1 LCLFFHFFQKNWLIF
16 NNNTYLC
23 TPVIKVT
30 DYFTNTIIMSENLD
44 PIQQEENILPTE
56 PAAAPEVAEPI
67 AETESAED
75 TIEKKIYAS
84 RSEILERM
92 AEIAGI
98 ANESVKGE
106 LNYLKL
112 LYYKMRQQET
122 DAEMQAFIDGNG
134 DPAQYESK
142 PDELEPR
149 LKDLLNI
156 QKEARAAMVKA
167 RDEEFANNLAQKREV
182 LAKMEVI
189 ASNAEEVGQ
198 KYNEFQEL
206 QKQFKEIGAVDQQ
219 EVAGLWKRYAQL
231 TEQFYDALK
240 INKELRDYDFR
251 KNLEAKLQICEEA
264 EKLTQASDVVDAFR
278 KLQEMHEQWR
288 IIGPVAPSVREEIW
302 NRFKAASTEINKR
315 HQVHFEQLKAQ
326 EHANEVGKTAICEK
340 VEAIDLSQITSVKG
354 WDDATK
360 VILAFQEEW
369 RKLGFASKRV
379 NTQLFERFRQ
389 SCDNF
394 FNQKAEFF
402 KSVRGEQSDN
412 LQKKIALCERAEELS
427 TSTDWRK
434 TTDQLIALQNEW
446 KTIGPAPR
454 KYSQQIWERFKSAC
468 DAFFKAKEEA
478 VGGERATERAN
489 FERKQEIILALTNL
503 KDDVENATA
512 KGVRDLMNQWAE
524 IGHVPFREK
533 DKLQAKYK
541 ELIDFFYEKLDMKG
555 QRRRLDNFKERVSSI
570 KDSNSLQRK
579 LERLMNDLKTY
590 ENNLGFLN
598 AKSKNGNG
606 LVALMQSKM
615 DELKKEIA
623 ELKKRIEDGE

>member
-1 LCLFFHFFQKNWLIF
+1 
-16 NNNTYLC
+16 
-23 TPVIKVT
+23 
-30 DYFTNTIIMSENLD
+30 MSEILD
-44 PIQQEENILPTE
+44 PIQMEDNVLSTE
-56 PAAAPEVAEPI
+56 PAAAPEVAEST
-67 AETESAED
+67 AEDESAEN
-75 TIEKKIYAS
+75 TVEKKIYAN
-84 RSEILERM
+84 RAEILERIS
-92 AEIAGI
+92 EIAGI
-98 ANESVKGE
+98 ASESVKGE
-106 LNYLKL
+106 INYLKL

-134 DPAQYESK
+134 DPATYESK

-167 RDEEFANNLAQKREV
+167 RDEEYANNLALKREV
-182 LAKMEVI
+182 LDKMETI
-189 ASNAEEVGQ
+189 AGNAEEVGQ

-219 EVAGLWKRYAQL
+219 EVAGLWKRYTQL

-264 EKLTQASDVVDAFR
+264 EKLVQAPDVVDAFR

-326 EHANEVGKTAICEK
+326 EHANELGKTSICEK
-340 VEAIDLSQITSVKG
+340 VEAIDLSQITTVKG

-360 VILAFQEEW
+360 VILAFQDEW

-412 LQKKIALCERAEELS
+412 LQRKIELCERAEALS

-434 TTDQLIALQNEW
+434 TTDQLISLQNEW

-454 KYSQQIWERFKSAC
+454 KYSQQVWERFKSAC

-478 VGGERATERAN
+478 VGGERASERAN

-503 KDDVENATA
+503 KDDVENATV

-524 IGHVPFREK
+524 IGHVPFKEK

-541 ELIDFFYEKLDMKG
+541 ELIDFFFDKLDMKG
-555 QRRRLDNFKERVSSI
+555 QRRRFENIKEHVASI
-570 KDSNSLQRK
+570 KDSNTLQRK
-579 LERLMNDLKTY
+579 LERLINDLKTY

-598 AKSKNGNG
+598 AKSKSGNG

-615 DELKKEIA
+615 DELKAEIE
-623 ELKKRIEDGE
+623 ELKKRIDAGEK

>member
-1 LCLFFHFFQKNWLIF
+1 
-16 NNNTYLC
+16 
-23 TPVIKVT
+23 
-30 DYFTNTIIMSENLD
+30 MSEILD
-44 PIQQEENILPTE
+44 PIQMEDNVLSTE
-56 PAAAPEVAEPI
+56 PAAAPEVAEST
-67 AETESAED
+67 AEPESAEN
-75 TIEKKIYAS
+75 TVEKKIYAN
-84 RSEILERM
+84 RAEILERIS
-92 AEIAGI
+92 EIAGI
-98 ANESVKGE
+98 ASESVKGE
-106 LNYLKL
+106 INYLKL

-134 DPAQYESK
+134 DPATYESK

-167 RDEEFANNLAQKREV
+167 RDEEYANNLALKREV
-182 LAKMEVI
+182 LDKMEII
-189 ASNAEEVGQ
+189 AGNAEEVGQ

-219 EVAGLWKRYAQL
+219 EVAGLWKRYTQL

-264 EKLTQASDVVDAFR
+264 EKLVQAPDVVDAFR

-326 EHANEVGKTAICEK
+326 EHANEVGKTSICEK
-340 VEAIDLSQITSVKG
+340 VEAIDLSQITTVKG

-360 VILAFQEEW
+360 VILAFQDEW

-412 LQKKIALCERAEELS
+412 LQRKIELCERAEALS

-434 TTDQLIALQNEW
+434 TTDQLISLQNEW

-454 KYSQQIWERFKSAC
+454 KYSQQVWERFKSAC

-503 KDDVENATA
+503 KDDVENATV

-524 IGHVPFREK
+524 IGHVPFKEK

-541 ELIDFFYEKLDMKG
+541 ELIDFFFDKLDMKG
-555 QRRRLDNFKERVSSI
+555 QRRRFENIKEHVASI
-570 KDSNSLQRK
+570 KDSNTLQRK
-579 LERLMNDLKTY
+579 LERLINDLKTY

-598 AKSKNGNG
+598 AKSKSGNG

-615 DELKKEIA
+615 DELKAEIE
-623 ELKKRIEDGE
+623 ELKKRIDAGEK

>member
-1 LCLFFHFFQKNWLIF
+1 
-16 NNNTYLC
+16 
-23 TPVIKVT
+23 
-30 DYFTNTIIMSENLD
+30 MSEILD
-44 PIQQEENILPTE
+44 PIQMEDNVLSTE
-56 PAAAPEVAEPI
+56 PAAAPEVAEST
-67 AETESAED
+67 AEDESAEN
-75 TIEKKIYAS
+75 TVEKKIYAN
-84 RSEILERM
+84 RAEILERIS
-92 AEIAGI
+92 EIAGI
-98 ANESVKGE
+98 ASESVKGE
-106 LNYLKL
+106 INYLKL

-134 DPAQYESK
+134 DPATYESK

-167 RDEEFANNLAQKREV
+167 RDEEYANNLALKREV
-182 LAKMEVI
+182 LDKMETI
-189 ASNAEEVGQ
+189 AGNAEEVGQ

-219 EVAGLWKRYAQL
+219 EVAGLWKRYTQL

-264 EKLTQASDVVDAFR
+264 EKLVQAPDVVDAFR
-278 KLQEMHEQWR
+278 KLQEMHDQWR

-326 EHANEVGKTAICEK
+326 ERANEVGKTSICEK
-340 VEAIDLSQITSVKG
+340 VEAIDLSQITTVKG

-360 VILAFQEEW
+360 VILAFQDEW

-412 LQKKIALCERAEELS
+412 LQRKIELCERAEALS

-434 TTDQLIALQNEW
+434 TTDQLISLQNEW

-454 KYSQQIWERFKSAC
+454 KYSQQVWERFKSAC

-478 VGGERATERAN
+478 VGGERASERAN

-503 KDDVENATA
+503 KDDVENATV

-524 IGHVPFREK
+524 IGHVPFKEK

-541 ELIDFFYEKLDMKG
+541 ELIDFFFDKLDMKG
-555 QRRRLDNFKERVSSI
+555 QRRRFENIKEHVASI
-570 KDSNSLQRK
+570 KDSNTLQRK
-579 LERLMNDLKTY
+579 LERLINDLKTY

-598 AKSKNGNG
+598 AKSKSGNG

-615 DELKKEIA
+615 DELKAEIE
-623 ELKKRIEDGE
+623 ELKKRIDAGEK

>member
-1 LCLFFHFFQKNWLIF
+1 
-16 NNNTYLC
+16 
-23 TPVIKVT
+23 
-30 DYFTNTIIMSENLD
+30 MSEILD
-44 PIQQEENILPTE
+44 PIQMEDKVLSTE
-56 PAAAPEVAEPI
+56 PAAAPEVAEST
-67 AETESAED
+67 AEDESAEN
-75 TIEKKIYAS
+75 TVEKKIYAN
-84 RSEILERM
+84 RAEILERIS
-92 AEIAGI
+92 EIAGI
-98 ANESVKGE
+98 ASESVKGE
-106 LNYLKL
+106 INYLKL

-134 DPAQYESK
+134 DPATYESK

-156 QKEARAAMVKA
+156 QKEACAAMVKA
-167 RDEEFANNLAQKREV
+167 RDEEYANNLALKREV
-182 LAKMEVI
+182 LDKMEII
-189 ASNAEEVGQ
+189 AGNAEEVGQ

-219 EVAGLWKRYAQL
+219 EVAGLWKRYTQL

-264 EKLTQASDVVDAFR
+264 EKLVQAPDVVDAFR

-315 HQVHFEQLKAQ
+315 HQVHFEQLKAL
-326 EHANEVGKTAICEK
+326 EHANEVGKTSICEK
-340 VEAIDLSQITSVKG
+340 VEAIDLSQITTVKG

-360 VILAFQEEW
+360 VILAFQDEW

-412 LQKKIALCERAEELS
+412 LQRKIELCERAEALS

-434 TTDQLIALQNEW
+434 TTDQLISLQNEW

-454 KYSQQIWERFKSAC
+454 KYSQQVWERFKSAC

-503 KDDVENATA
+503 KDDVENATV

-524 IGHVPFREK
+524 IGHVPFKEK

-541 ELIDFFYEKLDMKG
+541 ELIDFFFDKLDMKG
-555 QRRRLDNFKERVSSI
+555 QRRRFENIKEHVASI
-570 KDSNSLQRK
+570 KDSNTLQRK
-579 LERLMNDLKTY
+579 LERLINDLKTY

-598 AKSKNGNG
+598 AKSKSGNG

-615 DELKKEIA
+615 DELKAEIE
-623 ELKKRIEDGE
+623 ELKKRIDAGEK

>member
-1 LCLFFHFFQKNWLIF
+1 
-16 NNNTYLC
+16 
-23 TPVIKVT
+23 
-30 DYFTNTIIMSENLD
+30 MSEILD
-44 PIQQEENILPTE
+44 PIQMEDNVLSTE
-56 PAAAPEVAEPI
+56 PAAAPEVAEST
-67 AETESAED
+67 AEDESAEN
-75 TIEKKIYAS
+75 TVEKKIYAN
-84 RSEILERM
+84 RAEILERIS
-92 AEIAGI
+92 EIAGI
-98 ANESVKGE
+98 ASESAKGE
-106 LNYLKL
+106 INYLKL

-134 DPAQYESK
+134 DPATYESK

-167 RDEEFANNLAQKREV
+167 RDEEYANNLALKREV
-182 LAKMEVI
+182 LDKMEII
-189 ASNAEEVGQ
+189 AGNAEEVGQ

-219 EVAGLWKRYAQL
+219 EVAGLWKRYTQL

-264 EKLTQASDVVDAFR
+264 EKLVQAPDVVDAFR

-326 EHANEVGKTAICEK
+326 EHANELGKTSICEK
-340 VEAIDLSQITSVKG
+340 VEAIDLSQITTVKG

-360 VILAFQEEW
+360 VILAFQDEW

-412 LQKKIALCERAEELS
+412 LQRKIELCERAEALS

-434 TTDQLIALQNEW
+434 TTDQLISLQNEW

-454 KYSQQIWERFKSAC
+454 KYSQQVWERFKSAC

-478 VGGERATERAN
+478 VGGERASERAN

-503 KDDVENATA
+503 KDDVENATV

-524 IGHVPFREK
+524 IGHVPFKEK

-541 ELIDFFYEKLDMKG
+541 ELIDFFFDKLDMKG
-555 QRRRLDNFKERVSSI
+555 QRRRFENIKEHVASI
-570 KDSNSLQRK
+570 KDSNTLQRK
-579 LERLMNDLKTY
+579 LERLINDLKTY

-598 AKSKNGNG
+598 AKSKSGNG

-615 DELKKEIA
+615 DELKAEIE
-623 ELKKRIEDGE
+623 ELKKRIDAGEK

>member
-1 LCLFFHFFQKNWLIF
+1 
-16 NNNTYLC
+16 
-23 TPVIKVT
+23 
-30 DYFTNTIIMSENLD
+30 MSEILD
-44 PIQQEENILPTE
+44 PIQMEDNVLSTE
-56 PAAAPEVAEPI
+56 PAAAPEVAEST
-67 AETESAED
+67 AEDESAEN
-75 TIEKKIYAS
+75 TVEKKIYAN
-84 RSEILERM
+84 RAEILERIS
-92 AEIAGI
+92 EIAGI
-98 ANESVKGE
+98 ASESVKGE
-106 LNYLKL
+106 INYLKL

-134 DPAQYESK
+134 DPATYESK

-167 RDEEFANNLAQKREV
+167 RDEEYANNLALKREV
-182 LAKMEVI
+182 LDKMETI
-189 ASNAEEVGQ
+189 AGNAEEVGQ

-219 EVAGLWKRYAQL
+219 EVAGLWKRYTQL

-264 EKLTQASDVVDAFR
+264 EKLVQAPDVVDAFR

-315 HQVHFEQLKAQ
+315 HQAHFEQLKAQ
-326 EHANEVGKTAICEK
+326 EHANEVGKTSICEK
-340 VEAIDLSQITSVKG
+340 VEAIDLSQITTVKG

-360 VILAFQEEW
+360 VILAFQDEW

-412 LQKKIALCERAEELS
+412 LQRKIELCERAEALS

-434 TTDQLIALQNEW
+434 TTDQLISLQNEW

-454 KYSQQIWERFKSAC
+454 KYSQQVWERFKSAC

-478 VGGERATERAN
+478 VGGERASERAN
-489 FERKQEIILALTNL
+489 FERKQEVILALTNL
-503 KDDVENATA
+503 KDDVENATV

-524 IGHVPFREK
+524 IGHVPFKEK

-541 ELIDFFYEKLDMKG
+541 ELIDFFFDKLDMKG
-555 QRRRLDNFKERVSSI
+555 QRRRFENIKEHVASI
-570 KDSNSLQRK
+570 KDSNTLQRK
-579 LERLMNDLKTY
+579 LERLINDLKTY

-598 AKSKNGNG
+598 AKSKSGNG

-615 DELKKEIA
+615 DELKAEIE
-623 ELKKRIEDGE
+623 ELKKRIEAGEK

>member
-1 LCLFFHFFQKNWLIF
+1 
-16 NNNTYLC
+16 
-23 TPVIKVT
+23 
-30 DYFTNTIIMSENLD
+30 MSEILD
-44 PIQQEENILPTE
+44 PIQMEDNVLSTE
-56 PAAAPEVAEPI
+56 PAAAPEVAEST
-67 AETESAED
+67 AEDESAENVV
-75 TIEKKIYAS
+75 EKKIYAN
-84 RSEILERM
+84 RAEILERIS
-92 AEIAGI
+92 EIAGI
-98 ANESVKGE
+98 ASESVKGE
-106 LNYLKL
+106 INYLKL

-134 DPAQYESK
+134 DPATYESK

-167 RDEEFANNLAQKREV
+167 RDEEYANNLALKREV
-182 LAKMEVI
+182 LDKMEII
-189 ASNAEEVGQ
+189 AGNAEEVGQ

-219 EVAGLWKRYAQL
+219 EVAGLWKRYTQL

-264 EKLTQASDVVDAFR
+264 EKLVQAPDVVDAFR

-326 EHANEVGKTAICEK
+326 EHANEVGKTSICEK
-340 VEAIDLSQITSVKG
+340 VEAIDLSQITTVKG

-360 VILAFQEEW
+360 VILAFQDEW

-412 LQKKIALCERAEELS
+412 LQRKIELCERAEALS

-434 TTDQLIALQNEW
+434 TTDQLISLQNEW

-454 KYSQQIWERFKSAC
+454 KYSQQVWERFKSAC

-478 VGGERATERAN
+478 VGGERASERAN

-503 KDDVENATA
+503 KDDVENATV

-524 IGHVPFREK
+524 IGHVPFKEK

-541 ELIDFFYEKLDMKG
+541 ELIDFFFDKLDMKG
-555 QRRRLDNFKERVSSI
+555 QRRRFENIKEHVASI
-570 KDSNSLQRK
+570 KDSNTLQRK
-579 LERLMNDLKTY
+579 LERLINDLKTY

-598 AKSKNGNG
+598 AKSKSGNG

-615 DELKKEIA
+615 DELKAEIE
-623 ELKKRIEDGE
+623 ELKKRIDAGEK

>member
-1 LCLFFHFFQKNWLIF
+1 
-16 NNNTYLC
+16 
-23 TPVIKVT
+23 
-30 DYFTNTIIMSENLD
+30 MSEILD
-44 PIQQEENILPTE
+44 PIQMEDNVLSTE
-56 PAAAPEVAEPI
+56 PAAAPEVAEST
-67 AETESAED
+67 AEDESAEN
-75 TIEKKIYAS
+75 TVEKKIYAN
-84 RSEILERM
+84 RAEILERIS
-92 AEIAGI
+92 EIAGI
-98 ANESVKGE
+98 ASESVKGE
-106 LNYLKL
+106 INYLKL

-134 DPAQYESK
+134 DPATYESK

-167 RDEEFANNLAQKREV
+167 RDEEYANNLALKREV
-182 LAKMEVI
+182 LDKMEII
-189 ASNAEEVGQ
+189 AGNAEEVGQ

-219 EVAGLWKRYAQL
+219 EVAGLWKRYTQL
-231 TEQFYDALK
+231 TEQFYDTLK

-264 EKLTQASDVVDAFR
+264 EKLVQAPDVVDAFR

-315 HQVHFEQLKAQ
+315 HQAHFEQLKAQ
-326 EHANEVGKTAICEK
+326 EHANELGKTSICEK
-340 VEAIDLSQITSVKG
+340 VEAIDLSQITTVKG

-360 VILAFQEEW
+360 VILAFQDEW

-412 LQKKIALCERAEELS
+412 LQRKIELCERAEALS

-434 TTDQLIALQNEW
+434 TTDQLISLQNEW

-454 KYSQQIWERFKSAC
+454 KYSQQVWERFKSAC

-478 VGGERATERAN
+478 VGGERASERAN

-503 KDDVENATA
+503 KDDVENATV

-524 IGHVPFREK
+524 IGHVPFKEK

-541 ELIDFFYEKLDMKG
+541 ELIDFFFDKLDMKG
-555 QRRRLDNFKERVSSI
+555 QRRRFENIKEHVASI
-570 KDSNSLQRK
+570 KDSNTLQRK
-579 LERLMNDLKTY
+579 LERLINDLKTY

-598 AKSKNGNG
+598 AKSKSGNG

-615 DELKKEIA
+615 DELKAEIE
-623 ELKKRIEDGE
+623 ELKKRIDAGEK

>member
-1 LCLFFHFFQKNWLIF
+1 M
-16 NNNTYLC
+16 
-23 TPVIKVT
+23 KV
-30 DYFTNTIIMSENLD
+30 SK
-44 PIQQEENILPTE
+44 
-56 PAAAPEVAEPI
+56 A
-67 AETESAED
+67 
-75 TIEKKIYAS
+75 
-84 RSEILERM
+84 RSTT
-92 AEIAGI
+92 
-98 ANESVKGE
+98 SSS
-106 LNYLKL
+106 Y
-112 LYYKMRQQET
+112 
-122 DAEMQAFIDGNG
+122 G
-134 DPAQYESK
+134 DPATYESK

-167 RDEEFANNLAQKREV
+167 RDEEYANNLALKREV
-182 LAKMEVI
+182 LDKMEII
-189 ASNAEEVGQ
+189 AGNAEEVGQ

-219 EVAGLWKRYAQL
+219 EVAGLWKRYTQL

-264 EKLTQASDVVDAFR
+264 EKLVQAPDVVDAFR

-326 EHANEVGKTAICEK
+326 EHANEVGKTSICEK
-340 VEAIDLSQITSVKG
+340 VEAIDLSQITTVKG

-360 VILAFQEEW
+360 VILAFQDEW

-412 LQKKIALCERAEELS
+412 LQRKIELCERAEALS

-434 TTDQLIALQNEW
+434 TTDQLISLQNEW

-454 KYSQQIWERFKSAC
+454 KYSQQVWERFKSAC

-503 KDDVENATA
+503 KDDVENATV

-524 IGHVPFREK
+524 IGHVPFKEK

-541 ELIDFFYEKLDMKG
+541 ELIDFFFDKLDMKG
-555 QRRRLDNFKERVSSI
+555 QRRRFENIKEHVASI
-570 KDSNSLQRK
+570 KDSNTLQRK
-579 LERLMNDLKTY
+579 LERLINDLKTY

-598 AKSKNGNG
+598 AKSKSGNG

-615 DELKKEIA
+615 DELKAEIE
-623 ELKKRIEDGE
+623 ELKKRIDAGEK

>member
-1 LCLFFHFFQKNWLIF
+1 
-16 NNNTYLC
+16 
-23 TPVIKVT
+23 
-30 DYFTNTIIMSENLD
+30 MSEILD
-44 PIQQEENILPTE
+44 PIQMEDNVLSTE
-56 PAAAPEVAEPI
+56 PAAAPEVAEST
-67 AETESAED
+67 AEDESAENAV
-75 TIEKKIYAS
+75 EKKIYAN
-84 RSEILERM
+84 RAEILERIS
-92 AEIAGI
+92 EIAGI
-98 ANESVKGE
+98 ASESVKGE
-106 LNYLKL
+106 INYLKL
-112 LYYKMRQQET
+112 LYYKLRQQET
-122 DAEMQAFIDGNG
+122 DAEIQAFIDGNG
-134 DPAQYESK
+134 DPATYESK

-167 RDEEFANNLAQKREV
+167 RDEEYANNLALKREV
-182 LAKMEVI
+182 LDKMETI
-189 ASNAEEVGQ
+189 AGNAEEVGQ

-219 EVAGLWKRYAQL
+219 EVAGLWKRYTQL

-264 EKLTQASDVVDAFR
+264 EKLVQAPDVVDAFR
-278 KLQEMHEQWR
+278 KLQEMHDQWR

-326 EHANEVGKTAICEK
+326 EHANEVGKTSICEK
-340 VEAIDLSQITSVKG
+340 VEAIDLSQITTVKG

-360 VILAFQEEW
+360 VILAFQDEW

-412 LQKKIALCERAEELS
+412 LQRKIALCERAEALS

-434 TTDQLIALQNEW
+434 TTDQLISLQNEW

-454 KYSQQIWERFKSAC
+454 KYSQQVWERFKSAC

-503 KDDVENATA
+503 KDDVENATV

-524 IGHVPFREK
+524 IGHVPFKEK

-541 ELIDFFYEKLDMKG
+541 ELIDFFFDKLDMKG
-555 QRRRLDNFKERVSSI
+555 QRRRFENIKEHVASI
-570 KDSNSLQRK
+570 KDSNTLQRK
-579 LERLMNDLKTY
+579 LERLINDLKTY

-598 AKSKNGNG
+598 AKSKSGNG

-615 DELKKEIA
+615 DELKAEIE
-623 ELKKRIEDGE
+623 ELKKRIDAGEK

>member
-1 LCLFFHFFQKNWLIF
+1 
-16 NNNTYLC
+16 
-23 TPVIKVT
+23 
-30 DYFTNTIIMSENLD
+30 MSENLD
-44 PIQQEENILPTE
+44 PIQMEDNDLSME
-56 PAAAPEVAEPI
+56 PAAAPEVAEST
-67 AETESAED
+67 AEDESAENAV
-75 TIEKKIYAS
+75 EKKIYAN
-84 RSEILERM
+84 RAEILERIS
-92 AEIAGI
+92 EIAGI
-98 ANESVKGE
+98 ASESVKGE
-106 LNYLKL
+106 INYLKL
-112 LYYKMRQQET
+112 LYYKLRQQET

-134 DPAQYESK
+134 DPATYESK

-167 RDEEFANNLAQKREV
+167 RDEEYANNLALKREV
-182 LAKMEVI
+182 LDKMETI
-189 ASNAEEVGQ
+189 AGNAEEVGQ

-219 EVAGLWKRYAQL
+219 EVAGLWKRYTQL

-264 EKLTQASDVVDAFR
+264 EKLVQAPDVVDAFR
-278 KLQEMHEQWR
+278 KLQEMHDQWR

-326 EHANEVGKTAICEK
+326 EHANEVGKTSICEK
-340 VEAIDLSQITSVKG
+340 VEAIDLSQITTVKG

-360 VILAFQEEW
+360 VILAFQDEW

-412 LQKKIALCERAEELS
+412 LQRKIELCERAEALS

-434 TTDQLIALQNEW
+434 TTDQLISLQNEW

-454 KYSQQIWERFKSAC
+454 KYSQQVWERFKSAC

-503 KDDVENATA
+503 KDDVENATV

-524 IGHVPFREK
+524 IGHVPFKEK

-541 ELIDFFYEKLDMKG
+541 ELIDFFFDKLDMKG
-555 QRRRLDNFKERVSSI
+555 QRRRFENIKEHVASI
-570 KDSNSLQRK
+570 KDSNTLQRK
-579 LERLMNDLKTY
+579 LERLINDLKTY

-598 AKSKNGNG
+598 AKSKSGNG

-615 DELKKEIA
+615 DELKAEIE
-623 ELKKRIEDGE
+623 ELKKRIDAGEK

>member
-1 LCLFFHFFQKNWLIF
+1 
-16 NNNTYLC
+16 
-23 TPVIKVT
+23 
-30 DYFTNTIIMSENLD
+30 MSENLD
-44 PIQQEENILPTE
+44 PIQMEDNVLSTE
-56 PAAAPEVAEPI
+56 PAAAPEVAEST
-67 AETESAED
+67 AEPESAEN
-75 TIEKKIYAS
+75 TVEKKIYAN
-84 RSEILERM
+84 RAEILERIS
-92 AEIAGI
+92 EIAGI

-106 LNYLKL
+106 INYLKL
-112 LYYKMRQQET
+112 LYYKLRQQET

-134 DPAQYESK
+134 DPATYESK

-167 RDEEFANNLAQKREV
+167 RDEEYANNLALKREV
-182 LAKMEVI
+182 LDKMEAI
-189 ASNAEEVGQ
+189 AGNVEEVGQ

-219 EVAGLWKRYAQL
+219 EVSGLWKRYTQL

-264 EKLTQASDVVDAFR
+264 EKLVQAPDVVDAFR

-315 HQVHFEQLKAQ
+315 HQVHFEQLKTQ
-326 EHANEVGKTAICEK
+326 ERANEAGKVSICEK
-340 VEAIDLSQITSVKG
+340 VEAIDLSQITTVKG

-389 SCDNF
+389 TCDNF

-412 LQKKIALCERAEELS
+412 LQRKIALCERAEALS

-434 TTDQLIALQNEW
+434 TTDQLVSLQNEW

-454 KYSQQIWERFKSAC
+454 KYSQQVWDRFKSAC

-503 KDDVENATA
+503 KDDVENATT

-524 IGHVPFREK
+524 IGHVPFKEK

-541 ELIDFFYEKLDMKG
+541 ELIDFFFDKLDMKG
-555 QRRRLDNFKERVSSI
+555 QRRRFENIKEHVASI
-570 KDSNSLQRK
+570 KDSNTLQRK
-579 LERLMNDLKTY
+579 LERLVNDLKTY

-598 AKSKNGNG
+598 AKSKSGNG

-615 DELKKEIA
+615 DELKAEIE
-623 ELKKRIEDGE
+623 ELKKRIEAGEK

>member
-1 LCLFFHFFQKNWLIF
+1 
-16 NNNTYLC
+16 
-23 TPVIKVT
+23 
-30 DYFTNTIIMSENLD
+30 MSEILD
-44 PIQQEENILPTE
+44 PIQMEDNVLSTE
-56 PAAAPEVAEPI
+56 PAAAPEVAEST
-67 AETESAED
+67 AEDESAENAV
-75 TIEKKIYAS
+75 EKKIYAN
-84 RSEILERM
+84 RAEILERIS
-92 AEIAGI
+92 EIAGI
-98 ANESVKGE
+98 ASESVKGE
-106 LNYLKL
+106 INYLKL
-112 LYYKMRQQET
+112 LYYKLRQQET

-134 DPAQYESK
+134 DPATYESK

-167 RDEEFANNLAQKREV
+167 RDEEYANNLALKREV
-182 LAKMEVI
+182 LDKMEII
-189 ASNAEEVGQ
+189 AGNAEEVGQ

-219 EVAGLWKRYAQL
+219 EVAGLWKRYTQL

-264 EKLTQASDVVDAFR
+264 EKLVQAPDVVDAFR
-278 KLQEMHEQWR
+278 KLQEMHDQWR

-326 EHANEVGKTAICEK
+326 EHANEVGKTSICEK
-340 VEAIDLSQITSVKG
+340 VEAIDLSQITTVKG

-360 VILAFQEEW
+360 VILAFQDEW

-412 LQKKIALCERAEELS
+412 LQRKIALCERAEALS

-434 TTDQLIALQNEW
+434 TTDQLISLQNEW

-454 KYSQQIWERFKSAC
+454 KYSQQVWERFKSAC

-503 KDDVENATA
+503 KDDVENATV

-524 IGHVPFREK
+524 IGHVPFKEK

-541 ELIDFFYEKLDMKG
+541 ELIDFFFDKLDMKG
-555 QRRRLDNFKERVSSI
+555 QRRRFENIKEHVASI
-570 KDSNSLQRK
+570 KDSNTLQRK
-579 LERLMNDLKTY
+579 LERLINDLKTY

-598 AKSKNGNG
+598 AKSKSGNG

-615 DELKKEIA
+615 DELKAEIE
-623 ELKKRIEDGE
+623 ELKKRIDAGEK

>member
-1 LCLFFHFFQKNWLIF
+1 
-16 NNNTYLC
+16 
-23 TPVIKVT
+23 
-30 DYFTNTIIMSENLD
+30 MSEILD
-44 PIQQEENILPTE
+44 PIQMEDNVLSTE
-56 PAAAPEVAEPI
+56 PAAAPEVAEST
-67 AETESAED
+67 AEDESAEN
-75 TIEKKIYAS
+75 TVEKKIYAN
-84 RSEILERM
+84 RAEILERIS
-92 AEIAGI
+92 EIAGI
-98 ANESVKGE
+98 ASESVKGE
-106 LNYLKL
+106 INYLKL
-112 LYYKMRQQET
+112 LYYKLRQQET

-134 DPAQYESK
+134 DPATYESK

-167 RDEEFANNLAQKREV
+167 RDEEYANNLALKREV
-182 LAKMEVI
+182 LDKMETI
-189 ASNAEEVGQ
+189 AGNAEEVGQ

-219 EVAGLWKRYAQL
+219 EVAGLWKRYTQL

-264 EKLTQASDVVDAFR
+264 EKLVQAPDVVDAFR
-278 KLQEMHEQWR
+278 KLQEMPDQWR

-326 EHANEVGKTAICEK
+326 EHANEVGKTSICEK
-340 VEAIDLSQITSVKG
+340 VEAIDLSQITTVKG

-360 VILAFQEEW
+360 VILAFQDEW

-412 LQKKIALCERAEELS
+412 LQRKIALCERAEALS

-434 TTDQLIALQNEW
+434 TTDQLISLQNEW

-454 KYSQQIWERFKSAC
+454 KYSQQVWERFKSAC

-503 KDDVENATA
+503 KDDVENATV

-524 IGHVPFREK
+524 IGHVPFKEK

-541 ELIDFFYEKLDMKG
+541 ELIDFFFDKLDMKG
-555 QRRRLDNFKERVSSI
+555 QRRRFENIKEHVASI
-570 KDSNSLQRK
+570 KDSNTLQRK
-579 LERLMNDLKTY
+579 LERLINDLKTY

-598 AKSKNGNG
+598 AKSKSGNG

-615 DELKKEIA
+615 DELKAEIE
-623 ELKKRIEDGE
+623 ELKKRIDAGEK

>member
-1 LCLFFHFFQKNWLIF
+1 
-16 NNNTYLC
+16 
-23 TPVIKVT
+23 
-30 DYFTNTIIMSENLD
+30 MSENLD
-44 PIQQEENILPTE
+44 PIQMEDNDLSME
-56 PAAAPEVAEPI
+56 PAAAPEVAEST
-67 AETESAED
+67 AEDESAEN
-75 TIEKKIYAS
+75 TVEKKIYAN
-84 RSEILERM
+84 RAEILERIS
-92 AEIAGI
+92 EIAGI
-98 ANESVKGE
+98 ASESVKGE
-106 LNYLKL
+106 INYLKL
-112 LYYKMRQQET
+112 LYYKLRQQET

-134 DPAQYESK
+134 DPATYESK

-167 RDEEFANNLAQKREV
+167 RDEEYANNLALKREV
-182 LAKMEVI
+182 LDKMETI
-189 ASNAEEVGQ
+189 AGNAEEVGQ

-219 EVAGLWKRYAQL
+219 EVAGLWKRYTQL

-264 EKLTQASDVVDAFR
+264 EKLVQAPDVVDAFR
-278 KLQEMHEQWR
+278 KLQEMHDQWR

-326 EHANEVGKTAICEK
+326 EHANEVGKTSICEK
-340 VEAIDLSQITSVKG
+340 VEAIDLSQITTVKG

-360 VILAFQEEW
+360 VILAFQDEW

-412 LQKKIALCERAEELS
+412 LQRKIALCERAEALS

-434 TTDQLIALQNEW
+434 TTDQLILLQNEW

-454 KYSQQIWERFKSAC
+454 KYSQQVWERFKSAC

-503 KDDVENATA
+503 KDDVENATV

-524 IGHVPFREK
+524 IGHVPFKEK

-541 ELIDFFYEKLDMKG
+541 ELIDFFFDKLDMKG
-555 QRRRLDNFKERVSSI
+555 QRRRFENIKEHVASI
-570 KDSNSLQRK
+570 KDSNTLQRK
-579 LERLMNDLKTY
+579 LERLINDLKTY

-598 AKSKNGNG
+598 AKSKSGNG

-615 DELKKEIA
+615 DELKAEIE
-623 ELKKRIEDGE
+623 ELKKRIDAGEK

>member
-1 LCLFFHFFQKNWLIF
+1 
-16 NNNTYLC
+16 
-23 TPVIKVT
+23 
-30 DYFTNTIIMSENLD
+30 MSEILD
-44 PIQQEENILPTE
+44 PIQMEDNVLSTE
-56 PAAAPEVAEPI
+56 PAAAPEVAEST
-67 AETESAED
+67 AEDESAEN
-75 TIEKKIYAS
+75 TVEKKIYAN
-84 RSEILERM
+84 RAEILERIS
-92 AEIAGI
+92 EIAGI
-98 ANESVKGE
+98 ASESVKGE
-106 LNYLKL
+106 INYLKL

-134 DPAQYESK
+134 DPATYESK

-167 RDEEFANNLAQKREV
+167 RDEEYANNLALKREV
-182 LAKMEVI
+182 LDKMEII
-189 ASNAEEVGQ
+189 AGNAEEVGQ

-219 EVAGLWKRYAQL
+219 EVAGLWKRYTQL

-264 EKLTQASDVVDAFR
+264 EKLVQAPDVVDAFR

-326 EHANEVGKTAICEK
+326 EHANEVGKTSICEK
-340 VEAIDLSQITSVKG
+340 VEAIDLSQITTVKG

-360 VILAFQEEW
+360 VILAFQDEW

-412 LQKKIALCERAEELS
+412 LQRKIELCERAEALS

-434 TTDQLIALQNEW
+434 TTDQLISLQNEW

-454 KYSQQIWERFKSAC
+454 KYSQQVWERFKSAC

-489 FERKQEIILALTNL
+489 FERKQEIIMALTNL
-503 KDDVENATA
+503 KDDVENATV

-524 IGHVPFREK
+524 IGHVPFKEK

-541 ELIDFFYEKLDMKG
+541 ELIDFFFDKLDMKG
-555 QRRRLDNFKERVSSI
+555 QRRRFENIKEHVASI
-570 KDSNSLQRK
+570 KDSNTLQRK
-579 LERLMNDLKTY
+579 LERLINDLKTY

-598 AKSKNGNG
+598 AKSKSGNG

-615 DELKKEIA
+615 DELKAEIE
-623 ELKKRIEDGE
+623 ELKKRIDAGEK

>member
-1 LCLFFHFFQKNWLIF
+1 
-16 NNNTYLC
+16 
-23 TPVIKVT
+23 
-30 DYFTNTIIMSENLD
+30 MSEILD
-44 PIQQEENILPTE
+44 PIQMEDNVLSTE
-56 PAAAPEVAEPI
+56 PAAAPEVAEST
-67 AETESAED
+67 AEDESAEN
-75 TIEKKIYAS
+75 TVEKKIYAN
-84 RSEILERM
+84 RAEILERIS
-92 AEIAGI
+92 EIAGI
-98 ANESVKGE
+98 ASESVKGE
-106 LNYLKL
+106 INYLKL

-134 DPAQYESK
+134 DPATYESK

-167 RDEEFANNLAQKREV
+167 RDEEYANNLALKREV
-182 LAKMEVI
+182 LDKMEII
-189 ASNAEEVGQ
+189 AGNAEEVGQ

-219 EVAGLWKRYAQL
+219 EVAGLWKRYTQL

-264 EKLTQASDVVDAFR
+264 EKLVQAPDVVDAFR

-326 EHANEVGKTAICEK
+326 EHANEVGKTSICEK
-340 VEAIDLSQITSVKG
+340 VEAIDLSQITTVKG

-360 VILAFQEEW
+360 VILAFQDEW

-412 LQKKIALCERAEELS
+412 LQRKIELCERAEALS

-434 TTDQLIALQNEW
+434 TTDQLISLQNEW

-454 KYSQQIWERFKSAC
+454 KYSQQVWERFKSAC

-478 VGGERATERAN
+478 VGGERASERAN

-503 KDDVENATA
+503 KDDVENATV

-524 IGHVPFREK
+524 IGHVPFKEK

-541 ELIDFFYEKLDMKG
+541 ELIDFFFDKLDMKG
-555 QRRRLDNFKERVSSI
+555 QRRRFENIKEHVASI
-570 KDSNSLQRK
+570 KDSNTLQRK
-579 LERLMNDLKTY
+579 LERLINDLKTY

-598 AKSKNGNG
+598 AKSKSGNG

-615 DELKKEIA
+615 DELKAEIE
-623 ELKKRIEDGE
+623 ELKKRIDAGEK

>member
-1 LCLFFHFFQKNWLIF
+1 
-16 NNNTYLC
+16 
-23 TPVIKVT
+23 
-30 DYFTNTIIMSENLD
+30 MSEILD
-44 PIQQEENILPTE
+44 PIQMEDNVLSTE
-56 PAAAPEVAEPI
+56 PAAAPEVAEST
-67 AETESAED
+67 AEDESAEN
-75 TIEKKIYAS
+75 TVEKKIYAN
-84 RSEILERM
+84 RAEILERIS
-92 AEIAGI
+92 EIAGI
-98 ANESVKGE
+98 ASESVKGE
-106 LNYLKL
+106 INYLKL

-134 DPAQYESK
+134 DPATYESK

-167 RDEEFANNLAQKREV
+167 RDEEYANNLALKREV
-182 LAKMEVI
+182 LDKMEII
-189 ASNAEEVGQ
+189 AGNAEEVGQ

-219 EVAGLWKRYAQL
+219 EVAGLWKRYTQL

-264 EKLTQASDVVDAFR
+264 EKLVQAPDVVDAFR

-315 HQVHFEQLKAQ
+315 HQAHFEQLKAQ
-326 EHANEVGKTAICEK
+326 EHANEVGKTSICEK
-340 VEAIDLSQITSVKG
+340 VEAIDLSQITTVKG

-360 VILAFQEEW
+360 VILAFQDEW

-412 LQKKIALCERAEELS
+412 LQRKIELCERAEALS

-434 TTDQLIALQNEW
+434 TTDQLISLQNEW

-454 KYSQQIWERFKSAC
+454 KYSQQVWERFKSAC

-478 VGGERATERAN
+478 VGGERASERAN
-489 FERKQEIILALTNL
+489 FERKQEVILALTNL
-503 KDDVENATA
+503 KDDVENATV

-524 IGHVPFREK
+524 IGHVPFKEK

-541 ELIDFFYEKLDMKG
+541 ELIDFFFDKLDMKG
-555 QRRRLDNFKERVSSI
+555 QRRRFENIKEHVASI
-570 KDSNSLQRK
+570 KDSNTLQRK
-579 LERLMNDLKTY
+579 LERLINDLKTY

-598 AKSKNGNG
+598 AKSKSGNG

-615 DELKKEIA
+615 DELKAEIE
-623 ELKKRIEDGE
+623 ELKKRIDAGEK

>member
-1 LCLFFHFFQKNWLIF
+1 
-16 NNNTYLC
+16 
-23 TPVIKVT
+23 
-30 DYFTNTIIMSENLD
+30 MSEILD
-44 PIQQEENILPTE
+44 PIQMEDNVLSTE
-56 PAAAPEVAEPI
+56 PAAAPEVAEST
-67 AETESAED
+67 AEDESAENAV
-75 TIEKKIYAS
+75 EKKIYAN
-84 RSEILERM
+84 RAEILERIS
-92 AEIAGI
+92 EIAGI
-98 ANESVKGE
+98 ASESVKGE
-106 LNYLKL
+106 INYLKL
-112 LYYKMRQQET
+112 LYYKLRQQET

-134 DPAQYESK
+134 DPATYESK

-167 RDEEFANNLAQKREV
+167 RDEEYANNLALKREV
-182 LAKMEVI
+182 LDKMETI
-189 ASNAEEVGQ
+189 AGNAEEVGQ

-219 EVAGLWKRYAQL
+219 EVAGLWKRYTQL

-264 EKLTQASDVVDAFR
+264 EKLVQAPDVVDAFR
-278 KLQEMHEQWR
+278 KLQEMHDQWR

-326 EHANEVGKTAICEK
+326 EHANEVGKTSICEK
-340 VEAIDLSQITSVKG
+340 VEAIDLSQITTVKG

-360 VILAFQEEW
+360 VILAFQDEW

-412 LQKKIALCERAEELS
+412 LQRKIELCERAEALS

-434 TTDQLIALQNEW
+434 TTDQLISLQNEW

-454 KYSQQIWERFKSAC
+454 KYSQQVWERFKSAC

-503 KDDVENATA
+503 KDDVENATV

-524 IGHVPFREK
+524 IGHVPFKEK

-541 ELIDFFYEKLDMKG
+541 ELIDFFFDKLDMKG
-555 QRRRLDNFKERVSSI
+555 QRRRFENIKEHVASI
-570 KDSNSLQRK
+570 KDSNTLQRK
-579 LERLMNDLKTY
+579 LERLINDLKTY

-598 AKSKNGNG
+598 AKSKSGNG

-615 DELKKEIA
+615 DELKAEIE
-623 ELKKRIEDGE
+623 ELKKRIDAGEK

>member
-1 LCLFFHFFQKNWLIF
+1 
-16 NNNTYLC
+16 
-23 TPVIKVT
+23 
-30 DYFTNTIIMSENLD
+30 MSEILD
-44 PIQQEENILPTE
+44 PIQMEDNVLSTE
-56 PAAAPEVAEPI
+56 PAAAPEVAEST
-67 AETESAED
+67 AEDESAENAV
-75 TIEKKIYAS
+75 EKKIYAN
-84 RSEILERM
+84 RAEILERIS
-92 AEIAGI
+92 EIAGI
-98 ANESVKGE
+98 ASESVKGE
-106 LNYLKL
+106 INYLKL
-112 LYYKMRQQET
+112 LYYKLRQQET

-134 DPAQYESK
+134 DPATYESK

-167 RDEEFANNLAQKREV
+167 RDEEYANNLALKREV
-182 LAKMEVI
+182 LDKMETI
-189 ASNAEEVGQ
+189 AGNAEEVGQ

-219 EVAGLWKRYAQL
+219 EVAGLWKRYTQL

-264 EKLTQASDVVDAFR
+264 EKLVQAPDVVDAFR
-278 KLQEMHEQWR
+278 KLQEMHDQWR

-326 EHANEVGKTAICEK
+326 EHANEVGKTSICEK
-340 VEAIDLSQITSVKG
+340 VEAIDLSQITTVKG

-360 VILAFQEEW
+360 VILAFQDEW

-412 LQKKIALCERAEELS
+412 LQRKIELCERAEALS

-434 TTDQLIALQNEW
+434 TTDQLISLQNEW

-454 KYSQQIWERFKSAC
+454 KYSQQVWERFKSAC

-489 FERKQEIILALTNL
+489 FERKQEIIMALTNL
-503 KDDVENATA
+503 KDDVENATV

-524 IGHVPFREK
+524 IGHVPFKEK

-541 ELIDFFYEKLDMKG
+541 ELIDFFFDKLDMKG
-555 QRRRLDNFKERVSSI
+555 QRRRFENIKEHVASI
-570 KDSNSLQRK
+570 KDSNTLQRK
-579 LERLMNDLKTY
+579 LERLINDLKTY

-598 AKSKNGNG
+598 AKSKSGNG

-615 DELKKEIA
+615 DELKAEIE
-623 ELKKRIEDGE
+623 ELKKRIDAGEK

>member
-1 LCLFFHFFQKNWLIF
+1 
-16 NNNTYLC
+16 
-23 TPVIKVT
+23 
-30 DYFTNTIIMSENLD
+30 MSEILD
-44 PIQQEENILPTE
+44 PIQMEDNVLSTE
-56 PAAAPEVAEPI
+56 PAAAPEVAEST
-67 AETESAED
+67 AEDESAEN
-75 TIEKKIYAS
+75 TVEKKIYAN
-84 RSEILERM
+84 RAEILERIS
-92 AEIAGI
+92 EIAGI
-98 ANESVKGE
+98 ASESVKGE
-106 LNYLKL
+106 INYLKL

-134 DPAQYESK
+134 DPATYESK

-149 LKDLLNI
+149 LKDLLII

-167 RDEEFANNLAQKREV
+167 RDEEYANNLALKREV
-182 LAKMEVI
+182 LDKMEII

-219 EVAGLWKRYAQL
+219 EVAGLWKRYTQL

-264 EKLTQASDVVDAFR
+264 EKLVQAPDVVDAFR
-278 KLQEMHEQWR
+278 KLQEMHDQWR

-326 EHANEVGKTAICEK
+326 EHANEMGKTSICEK
-340 VEAIDLSQITSVKG
+340 VEAIDLSQITTVKG

-360 VILAFQEEW
+360 VILAFQDEW

-412 LQKKIALCERAEELS
+412 LQRKIELCERAEALS

-434 TTDQLIALQNEW
+434 TTDQLISLQNEW

-454 KYSQQIWERFKSAC
+454 KYSQQVWERFKSAC

-503 KDDVENATA
+503 KDDVENATV

-524 IGHVPFREK
+524 IGHVPFKEK

-541 ELIDFFYEKLDMKG
+541 ELIDFFFDKLDMKG
-555 QRRRLDNFKERVSSI
+555 QRRRFENIKEHVASI
-570 KDSNSLQRK
+570 KDSNTLQRK
-579 LERLMNDLKTY
+579 LERLINDLKTY

-598 AKSKNGNG
+598 AKSKSGNG

-615 DELKKEIA
+615 DELKAEIE
-623 ELKKRIEDGE
+623 ELKKRIDAGEK

>member
-1 LCLFFHFFQKNWLIF
+1 
-16 NNNTYLC
+16 
-23 TPVIKVT
+23 
-30 DYFTNTIIMSENLD
+30 MSEILD
-44 PIQQEENILPTE
+44 PIQMEDNVLSTE
-56 PAAAPEVAEPI
+56 PAAAPEVAEST
-67 AETESAED
+67 AEEESAEN
-75 TIEKKIYAS
+75 TVEKKIYAN
-84 RSEILERM
+84 RAEILERIS
-92 AEIAGI
+92 EIAGI
-98 ANESVKGE
+98 ASESVKGE
-106 LNYLKL
+106 INYLKL
-112 LYYKMRQQET
+112 LYYKLRQQET

-134 DPAQYESK
+134 DPATYESK

-167 RDEEFANNLAQKREV
+167 RDEEYANNLALKREV
-182 LAKMEVI
+182 LDKMEVI
-189 ASNAEEVGQ
+189 AGNAEEVGQ

-219 EVAGLWKRYAQL
+219 EVAGLWKRYTQL

-264 EKLTQASDVVDAFR
+264 EKLVQAPDVVDAFR

-288 IIGPVAPSVREEIW
+288 IIGPVSPSVREEIW

-326 EHANEVGKTAICEK
+326 EHANEVGKTSICEK
-340 VEAIDLSQITSVKG
+340 VEAIDLSQITTVKG

-360 VILAFQEEW
+360 VILAFQDEW

-412 LQKKIALCERAEELS
+412 LQRKIALCERAEALS

-434 TTDQLIALQNEW
+434 TTDQLISLQNEW

-454 KYSQQIWERFKSAC
+454 KYSQQVWERFKSAC

-503 KDDVENATA
+503 KDDVQNATA
-512 KGVRDLMNQWAE
+512 KGVRELMNQWAE
-524 IGHVPFREK
+524 IGHVPFKEK

-541 ELIDFFYEKLDMKG
+541 ELIDFFFDKLDMKG
-555 QRRRLDNFKERVSSI
+555 QRRRFENIKEHVASI
-570 KDSNSLQRK
+570 KDSNTLQRK
-579 LERLMNDLKTY
+579 LERLINDLKTY

-598 AKSKNGNG
+598 AKSKSGNG

-615 DELKKEIA
+615 DELKAEIE
-623 ELKKRIEDGE
+623 ELKKRIDAGEK

>member
-1 LCLFFHFFQKNWLIF
+1 
-16 NNNTYLC
+16 
-23 TPVIKVT
+23 
-30 DYFTNTIIMSENLD
+30 MSEILD
-44 PIQQEENILPTE
+44 PIQMEDNVLSTE
-56 PAAAPEVAEPI
+56 PAAAPEVAEST
-67 AETESAED
+67 AEDESAEN
-75 TIEKKIYAS
+75 TVEKKIYAN
-84 RSEILERM
+84 RAEILERIS
-92 AEIAGI
+92 EIAGI
-98 ANESVKGE
+98 ASESVKGE
-106 LNYLKL
+106 INYLKL

-134 DPAQYESK
+134 DPATYESK

-167 RDEEFANNLAQKREV
+167 RDEEYANNLALKREV
-182 LAKMEVI
+182 LDKMEII
-189 ASNAEEVGQ
+189 AGNAEEVGQ

-219 EVAGLWKRYAQL
+219 EVAGLWKRYTQL

-264 EKLTQASDVVDAFR
+264 EKLVQAPDVVDAFR

-326 EHANEVGKTAICEK
+326 EHANEVGKTSICEK
-340 VEAIDLSQITSVKG
+340 VEAIDLSQITTVKG

-360 VILAFQEEW
+360 VILAFQDEW

-412 LQKKIALCERAEELS
+412 LQRKIELCERAEALS

-434 TTDQLIALQNEW
+434 TTDQLISLQNEW

-454 KYSQQIWERFKSAC
+454 KYSQQVWERFKSAC
-468 DAFFKAKEEA
+468 DAFFKAKEES

-503 KDDVENATA
+503 KDDVENATV

-524 IGHVPFREK
+524 IGHVPFKEK

-541 ELIDFFYEKLDMKG
+541 ELIDFFFDKLDMKG
-555 QRRRLDNFKERVSSI
+555 QRRRFENIKEHVASI
-570 KDSNSLQRK
+570 KDSNTLQRK
-579 LERLMNDLKTY
+579 LERLINDLKTY

-598 AKSKNGNG
+598 AKSKSGNG

-615 DELKKEIA
+615 DELKAEIE
-623 ELKKRIEDGE
+623 ELKKRIDAGEK

>member
-1 LCLFFHFFQKNWLIF
+1 
-16 NNNTYLC
+16 
-23 TPVIKVT
+23 
-30 DYFTNTIIMSENLD
+30 MSEILD
-44 PIQQEENILPTE
+44 PIQMEDNVLSTE
-56 PAAAPEVAEPI
+56 PAAAPEVAEST
-67 AETESAED
+67 AEDESAEN
-75 TIEKKIYAS
+75 TVEKKIYAN
-84 RSEILERM
+84 RAEILERIS
-92 AEIAGI
+92 EIAGI
-98 ANESVKGE
+98 ASESVKGE
-106 LNYLKL
+106 INYLKL

-134 DPAQYESK
+134 DPATYESK

-167 RDEEFANNLAQKREV
+167 RDEEYANNLALKREV
-182 LAKMEVI
+182 LDKMETI
-189 ASNAEEVGQ
+189 AGNAEEVGQ

-219 EVAGLWKRYAQL
+219 EVAGLWKRYTQL

-264 EKLTQASDVVDAFR
+264 EKLVQAPDVVDAFR

-326 EHANEVGKTAICEK
+326 EHANEAGKTSICEK
-340 VEAIDLSQITSVKG
+340 VEAIDLSQITTVKG

-360 VILAFQEEW
+360 VILAFQDEW

-412 LQKKIALCERAEELS
+412 LQRKIELCERAEALS

-434 TTDQLIALQNEW
+434 TTDQLISLQNEW

-454 KYSQQIWERFKSAC
+454 KYSQQVWERFKSAC

-478 VGGERATERAN
+478 VGGERASERAN
-489 FERKQEIILALTNL
+489 FERKQEVILALTNL
-503 KDDVENATA
+503 KDDVENATV

-524 IGHVPFREK
+524 IGHVPFKEK

-541 ELIDFFYEKLDMKG
+541 ELIDFFFDKLDMKG
-555 QRRRLDNFKERVSSI
+555 QRRRFENIKEHVASI
-570 KDSNSLQRK
+570 KDSNTLQRK
-579 LERLMNDLKTY
+579 LERLINDLKTY

-598 AKSKNGNG
+598 AKSKSGNG

-615 DELKKEIA
+615 DELKAEIE
-623 ELKKRIEDGE
+623 ELKKRIDAGEK

>member
-1 LCLFFHFFQKNWLIF
+1 
-16 NNNTYLC
+16 
-23 TPVIKVT
+23 
-30 DYFTNTIIMSENLD
+30 MSEILD
-44 PIQQEENILPTE
+44 PIQMEDNVLSTE
-56 PAAAPEVAEPI
+56 PAAAPEVAEST
-67 AETESAED
+67 AEDESAEN
-75 TIEKKIYAS
+75 TVEKKIYAN
-84 RSEILERM
+84 RAEILERIS
-92 AEIAGI
+92 EIAGI
-98 ANESVKGE
+98 ASESVKGE
-106 LNYLKL
+106 INYLKL

-134 DPAQYESK
+134 DPATYESK

-167 RDEEFANNLAQKREV
+167 RDEEYANNLALKREV
-182 LAKMEVI
+182 LDKMEII
-189 ASNAEEVGQ
+189 ACNAEEVGQ

-219 EVAGLWKRYAQL
+219 EVAGLWKRYTQL

-264 EKLTQASDVVDAFR
+264 EKLVQAPDVVDAFR

-326 EHANEVGKTAICEK
+326 EHANEVGKTSICEK
-340 VEAIDLSQITSVKG
+340 VEAIDLSQITTVKG

-360 VILAFQEEW
+360 VILAFQDEW

-412 LQKKIALCERAEELS
+412 LQRKIELCERAEALS

-434 TTDQLIALQNEW
+434 TTDQLISLQNEW

-454 KYSQQIWERFKSAC
+454 KYSQQVWERFKSAC

-503 KDDVENATA
+503 KDDVENATV

-524 IGHVPFREK
+524 IGHVPFKEK

-541 ELIDFFYEKLDMKG
+541 ELIDFFFDKLDMKG
-555 QRRRLDNFKERVSSI
+555 QRRRFENIKEHVASI
-570 KDSNSLQRK
+570 KDSNTLQRK
-579 LERLMNDLKTY
+579 LERLINDLKTY

-598 AKSKNGNG
+598 AKSKSGNG
-606 LVALMQSKM
+606 LVALMQNKM
-615 DELKKEIA
+615 DELKAEIE
-623 ELKKRIEDGE
+623 ELKKRIDAGEK

>member
-1 LCLFFHFFQKNWLIF
+1 MHARYKFSGM
-16 NNNTYLC
+16 
-23 TPVIKVT
+23 IK
-30 DYFTNTIIMSENLD
+30 Y
-44 PIQQEENILPTE
+44 
-56 PAAAPEVAEPI
+56 AAAPEVAEST
-67 AETESAED
+67 AEDESAENAV
-75 TIEKKIYAS
+75 EKKIYAN
-84 RSEILERM
+84 RAEILERIS
-92 AEIAGI
+92 EIAGI
-98 ANESVKGE
+98 ASESVKGE
-106 LNYLKL
+106 INYLKL
-112 LYYKMRQQET
+112 LYYKLRQQET

-134 DPAQYESK
+134 DPATYESK

-167 RDEEFANNLAQKREV
+167 RDEEYANNLALKREV
-182 LAKMEVI
+182 LDKMETI
-189 ASNAEEVGQ
+189 AGNAEEVGQ

-219 EVAGLWKRYAQL
+219 EVAGLWKRYTQL

-264 EKLTQASDVVDAFR
+264 EKLVQAPDVVDAFR

-326 EHANEVGKTAICEK
+326 EHANEVGKTSICEK
-340 VEAIDLSQITSVKG
+340 VEAIDLSQITTVKG

-360 VILAFQEEW
+360 VILAFQDEW

-412 LQKKIALCERAEELS
+412 LQRKIELCERAEALS

-434 TTDQLIALQNEW
+434 TTDQLISLQNEW

-454 KYSQQIWERFKSAC
+454 KYSQQVWERFKSAC

-503 KDDVENATA
+503 KDDVENATV

-524 IGHVPFREK
+524 IGHVPFKEK

-541 ELIDFFYEKLDMKG
+541 ELIDFFFDKLDMKG
-555 QRRRLDNFKERVSSI
+555 QRRRFENIKEHVASI
-570 KDSNSLQRK
+570 KDSNTLQRK
-579 LERLMNDLKTY
+579 LERLINDLKTY

-598 AKSKNGNG
+598 AKSKSGNG

-615 DELKKEIA
+615 DELKAEIE
-623 ELKKRIEDGE
+623 ELKKRIDAGEK

>member
-1 LCLFFHFFQKNWLIF
+1 
-16 NNNTYLC
+16 
-23 TPVIKVT
+23 
-30 DYFTNTIIMSENLD
+30 MSEILD
-44 PIQQEENILPTE
+44 PIQMEDNVLSTE
-56 PAAAPEVAEPI
+56 PAAAPEVAEST
-67 AETESAED
+67 AEDESAENAV
-75 TIEKKIYAS
+75 EKKIYAN
-84 RSEILERM
+84 RAEILERIS
-92 AEIAGI
+92 EIAGI
-98 ANESVKGE
+98 ASESVKGE
-106 LNYLKL
+106 INYLKL

-134 DPAQYESK
+134 DPATYESK

-167 RDEEFANNLAQKREV
+167 RDEEYANNLALKREV
-182 LAKMEVI
+182 LDKMETI
-189 ASNAEEVGQ
+189 AGNAEEVGQ

-219 EVAGLWKRYAQL
+219 EVAGLWKRYTQL

-264 EKLTQASDVVDAFR
+264 EKLVQAPDVVDAFR

-326 EHANEVGKTAICEK
+326 EHANEVGKTSICEK
-340 VEAIDLSQITSVKG
+340 VEAIDLSQITTVKG

-360 VILAFQEEW
+360 VILAFQDEW

-412 LQKKIALCERAEELS
+412 LQRKIELCERAEALS

-434 TTDQLIALQNEW
+434 TTDQLISLQNEW

-454 KYSQQIWERFKSAC
+454 KYSQQVWERFKSAC

-503 KDDVENATA
+503 KDDVENATV

-524 IGHVPFREK
+524 IGHVPFKEK

-541 ELIDFFYEKLDMKG
+541 ELIDFFFDKLDMKG
-555 QRRRLDNFKERVSSI
+555 QRRRFENIKEHVASI
-570 KDSNSLQRK
+570 KDSNTLQRK
-579 LERLMNDLKTY
+579 LERLINDLKTY

-598 AKSKNGNG
+598 AKSKSGNG

-615 DELKKEIA
+615 DELKAEIE
-623 ELKKRIEDGE
+623 ELKKRIDAGEK

>member
-1 LCLFFHFFQKNWLIF
+1 
-16 NNNTYLC
+16 
-23 TPVIKVT
+23 
-30 DYFTNTIIMSENLD
+30 MSEILD
-44 PIQQEENILPTE
+44 PIQMEDNVLSTE
-56 PAAAPEVAEPI
+56 PAAAPEVAEST
-67 AETESAED
+67 AEDESAEN
-75 TIEKKIYAS
+75 TVEKKIYAN
-84 RSEILERM
+84 RAEILERIS
-92 AEIAGI
+92 EIAGI
-98 ANESVKGE
+98 ASESVKGE
-106 LNYLKL
+106 INYLKL

-134 DPAQYESK
+134 DPATYESK

-167 RDEEFANNLAQKREV
+167 RDEEYANNLALKREV
-182 LAKMEVI
+182 LDKMETI
-189 ASNAEEVGQ
+189 AGNAEEVGQ

-219 EVAGLWKRYAQL
+219 EVAGLWKRYTQL

-264 EKLTQASDVVDAFR
+264 EKLVQAPDVVDAFR

-326 EHANEVGKTAICEK
+326 EHANEVGKTSICEK
-340 VEAIDLSQITSVKG
+340 VEAIDLSQITTVKG

-360 VILAFQEEW
+360 VILAFQDEW

-412 LQKKIALCERAEELS
+412 LQRKIELCERAEALS

-434 TTDQLIALQNEW
+434 TTDQLISLQNEW

-454 KYSQQIWERFKSAC
+454 KYSQQVWERFKSAC

-478 VGGERATERAN
+478 VGGERASERAN
-489 FERKQEIILALTNL
+489 FERKQEVILALTNL
-503 KDDVENATA
+503 KDDVENATV

-524 IGHVPFREK
+524 IGHVPFKEK

-541 ELIDFFYEKLDMKG
+541 ELIDFFFDKLDMKG
-555 QRRRLDNFKERVSSI
+555 QRRRFENIKEHVASI
-570 KDSNSLQRK
+570 KDSNTLQRK
-579 LERLMNDLKTY
+579 LERLINDLKTY

-598 AKSKNGNG
+598 ASSKKGNSLIDEMNRKVQKLRDDLQLTYEKIKAIDQENTVVEEEEVKS
-606 LVALMQSKM
+606 
-615 DELKKEIA
+615 EE
-623 ELKKRIEDGE
+623 

>member
-1 LCLFFHFFQKNWLIF
+1 
-16 NNNTYLC
+16 
-23 TPVIKVT
+23 
-30 DYFTNTIIMSENLD
+30 MSEILD
-44 PIQQEENILPTE
+44 PIQMEDNVLSTE
-56 PAAAPEVAEPI
+56 PAAAPEVAEST
-67 AETESAED
+67 AEDESAEN
-75 TIEKKIYAS
+75 TVEKKIYAN
-84 RSEILERM
+84 RAEILERIS
-92 AEIAGI
+92 EIAGI
-98 ANESVKGE
+98 ASESVKGE
-106 LNYLKL
+106 INYLKL

-134 DPAQYESK
+134 DPATYESK

-156 QKEARAAMVKA
+156 QKEARTAMVKA
-167 RDEEFANNLAQKREV
+167 RDEEYANNLALKREV
-182 LAKMEVI
+182 LDKMEII
-189 ASNAEEVGQ
+189 AGNAEEVGQ

-219 EVAGLWKRYAQL
+219 EVAGLWKRYTQL

-264 EKLTQASDVVDAFR
+264 EKLVQAPDVVDAFR

-326 EHANEVGKTAICEK
+326 EHANEVGKTSICEK
-340 VEAIDLSQITSVKG
+340 VEAIDLSQITTVKG

-360 VILAFQEEW
+360 VILAFQDEW

-412 LQKKIALCERAEELS
+412 LQRKIELCERAEALS

-434 TTDQLIALQNEW
+434 TTDQLISLQNEW

-454 KYSQQIWERFKSAC
+454 KYSQPVWERFKSAC

-503 KDDVENATA
+503 KDDVENATV

-524 IGHVPFREK
+524 IGHVPFKEK

-541 ELIDFFYEKLDMKG
+541 ELIDFFFDKLDMKG
-555 QRRRLDNFKERVSSI
+555 QRRRFENIKEHVASI
-570 KDSNSLQRK
+570 KDSNTLQRK
-579 LERLMNDLKTY
+579 LERLINDLKTY

-598 AKSKNGNG
+598 AKSKSGNG

-615 DELKKEIA
+615 DELKAEIE
-623 ELKKRIEDGE
+623 ELKKRIEAGEK

>member
-1 LCLFFHFFQKNWLIF
+1 
-16 NNNTYLC
+16 
-23 TPVIKVT
+23 
-30 DYFTNTIIMSENLD
+30 MSEILD
-44 PIQQEENILPTE
+44 PIQMEDNVLSTE
-56 PAAAPEVAEPI
+56 PAAAPEVAEST
-67 AETESAED
+67 AEDESAENAV
-75 TIEKKIYAS
+75 EKKIYAN
-84 RSEILERM
+84 RAEILERIS
-92 AEIAGI
+92 EIAGI
-98 ANESVKGE
+98 ASESVKGE
-106 LNYLKL
+106 INYLKL
-112 LYYKMRQQET
+112 LYYKLRQQET

-134 DPAQYESK
+134 DPATYESK

-167 RDEEFANNLAQKREV
+167 RDEEYANNLALKREV
-182 LAKMEVI
+182 LDKMEII
-189 ASNAEEVGQ
+189 AGNAEEVGQ

-219 EVAGLWKRYAQL
+219 EVAGLWKRYTQL

-264 EKLTQASDVVDAFR
+264 EKLVQAPDVVDAFR

-326 EHANEVGKTAICEK
+326 EHANEVGKTSICEK
-340 VEAIDLSQITSVKG
+340 VEAIDLSQITTVKG

-360 VILAFQEEW
+360 VILAFQDEW

-412 LQKKIALCERAEELS
+412 LLRKIELCERAEALS

-434 TTDQLIALQNEW
+434 TTDQLISLQNEW

-454 KYSQQIWERFKSAC
+454 KYSQQVWERFKSAC

-489 FERKQEIILALTNL
+489 FERKQEIIMALTNL
-503 KDDVENATA
+503 KDDVENATV

-524 IGHVPFREK
+524 IGHVPFKEK

-541 ELIDFFYEKLDMKG
+541 ELIDFFFDKLDMKG
-555 QRRRLDNFKERVSSI
+555 QRRRFENIKEHVASI
-570 KDSNSLQRK
+570 KDSNTLQRK
-579 LERLMNDLKTY
+579 LERLINDLKTY

-598 AKSKNGNG
+598 AKSKSGNG

-615 DELKKEIA
+615 DELKAEIE
-623 ELKKRIEDGE
+623 ELKKRIDAGEK

>member
-1 LCLFFHFFQKNWLIF
+1 
-16 NNNTYLC
+16 
-23 TPVIKVT
+23 
-30 DYFTNTIIMSENLD
+30 MSENLD
-44 PIQQEENILPTE
+44 PIQMEDNVLPTE
-56 PAAAPEVAEPI
+56 PAAAPEVAEST
-67 AETESAED
+67 AEPESAEN
-75 TIEKKIYAS
+75 TVEKKIYAN
-84 RSEILERM
+84 RAEILERIS
-92 AEIAGI
+92 EIAGI
-98 ANESVKGE
+98 ASESVKGE
-106 LNYLKL
+106 INYLKL
-112 LYYKMRQQET
+112 LYYKLRQQET

-134 DPAQYESK
+134 DPATYESK

-156 QKEARAAMVKA
+156 QKEARTAMVKA
-167 RDEEFANNLAQKREV
+167 RDEEYANNLALKREV
-182 LAKMEVI
+182 LDKMETI
-189 ASNAEEVGQ
+189 AGNAEEVGQ

-219 EVAGLWKRYAQL
+219 EVAGLWKRYTQL

-264 EKLTQASDVVDAFR
+264 EKLIQAPDVVDAFR

-340 VEAIDLSQITSVKG
+340 VEAIDLSQITTVKG

-360 VILAFQEEW
+360 VILAFQDEW

-389 SCDNF
+389 TCDNF

-412 LQKKIALCERAEELS
+412 LQRKIALCERAEALS

-524 IGHVPFREK
+524 IGHVPFKEK

-541 ELIDFFYEKLDMKG
+541 ELIDFFYDKLDMKG
-555 QRRRLDNFKERVSSI
+555 QRRRFENIKERVSSI
-570 KDSNSLQRK
+570 KDSNTLQRK
-579 LERLMNDLKTY
+579 LERLINDLKTY

-598 AKSKNGNG
+598 AKSKSGNG

-615 DELKKEIA
+615 DELKAEIE
-623 ELKKRIEDGE
+623 ELKARIEAGEK

>member
-1 LCLFFHFFQKNWLIF
+1 
-16 NNNTYLC
+16 
-23 TPVIKVT
+23 
-30 DYFTNTIIMSENLD
+30 MSEILD
-44 PIQQEENILPTE
+44 PIQMEDNVLSTE
-56 PAAAPEVAEPI
+56 PAAAPEVAEST
-67 AETESAED
+67 AEDESAEN
-75 TIEKKIYAS
+75 TVEKKIYAN
-84 RSEILERM
+84 RAEILERIS
-92 AEIAGI
+92 EIAGI
-98 ANESVKGE
+98 ASESVKGE
-106 LNYLKL
+106 INYLKL

-134 DPAQYESK
+134 DPATYESK

-167 RDEEFANNLAQKREV
+167 RDEEYANNLALKREV
-182 LAKMEVI
+182 LDKMEII

-219 EVAGLWKRYAQL
+219 EVAGLWKRYTQL

-264 EKLTQASDVVDAFR
+264 EKLVQAPDVVDAFR

-326 EHANEVGKTAICEK
+326 EHANEMGKTSICEK
-340 VEAIDLSQITSVKG
+340 VEAIDLSQITTVKG

-360 VILAFQEEW
+360 VILAFQDEW

-412 LQKKIALCERAEELS
+412 LQRKIELCERAEALS

-434 TTDQLIALQNEW
+434 TTDQLISLQNEW

-454 KYSQQIWERFKSAC
+454 KYSQQVWERFKSAC

-503 KDDVENATA
+503 KDDVENATV

-524 IGHVPFREK
+524 IGHVPFKEK

-541 ELIDFFYEKLDMKG
+541 ELIDFFFDKLDMKG
-555 QRRRLDNFKERVSSI
+555 QRRRFENIKEHVASI
-570 KDSNSLQRK
+570 KDSNTLQRK
-579 LERLMNDLKTY
+579 LERLINDLKTY

-598 AKSKNGNG
+598 AKSKSGNG

-615 DELKKEIA
+615 DELKAEIE
-623 ELKKRIEDGE
+623 ELKKRIEAGEK

>member
-1 LCLFFHFFQKNWLIF
+1 
-16 NNNTYLC
+16 
-23 TPVIKVT
+23 
-30 DYFTNTIIMSENLD
+30 MSEILD
-44 PIQQEENILPTE
+44 PIQMEDNVLSTE
-56 PAAAPEVAEPI
+56 PAAAPEVAEST
-67 AETESAED
+67 AEDESAENAV
-75 TIEKKIYAS
+75 EKKIYAN
-84 RSEILERM
+84 RAEILERIS
-92 AEIAGI
+92 EIAGI
-98 ANESVKGE
+98 ASESVKGE
-106 LNYLKL
+106 INYLKL

-134 DPAQYESK
+134 DPATYESK

-167 RDEEFANNLAQKREV
+167 RDEEYANNLALKREV
-182 LAKMEVI
+182 LDKMEII
-189 ASNAEEVGQ
+189 AGNAEEVGQ

-219 EVAGLWKRYAQL
+219 EVAGLWKRYTQL

-264 EKLTQASDVVDAFR
+264 EKLVQAPDVVDAFR

-326 EHANEVGKTAICEK
+326 EHANEMGKTSICEK
-340 VEAIDLSQITSVKG
+340 VEAIDLSQITTVKG

-360 VILAFQEEW
+360 VILAFQDEW

-412 LQKKIALCERAEELS
+412 LQRKIELCERAEALS

-434 TTDQLIALQNEW
+434 TTDQLISLQNEW

-454 KYSQQIWERFKSAC
+454 KYSQQVWERFKSAC

-503 KDDVENATA
+503 KDDVENATV

-524 IGHVPFREK
+524 IGHVPFKEK

-541 ELIDFFYEKLDMKG
+541 ELIDFFFDKLDMKG
-555 QRRRLDNFKERVSSI
+555 QRRRFENIKEHVASI
-570 KDSNSLQRK
+570 KDSNTLQRK
-579 LERLMNDLKTY
+579 LERLINDLKTY

-598 AKSKNGNG
+598 AKSKSGNG

-615 DELKKEIA
+615 DELKAEIE
-623 ELKKRIEDGE
+623 ELKKRIDAGEK

>member
-1 LCLFFHFFQKNWLIF
+1 MCLFFHFFQKNWLIF

-206 QKQFKEIGAVDQQ
+206 QKQFKEIGTVDQQ

>member
-1 LCLFFHFFQKNWLIF
+1 
-16 NNNTYLC
+16 
-23 TPVIKVT
+23 
-30 DYFTNTIIMSENLD
+30 MSEILD
-44 PIQQEENILPTE
+44 PIQMEDNVLSTE
-56 PAAAPEVAEPI
+56 PAAAPEVAEST
-67 AETESAED
+67 AEDESAEN
-75 TIEKKIYAS
+75 TVEKKIYAN
-84 RSEILERM
+84 RAEILERIS
-92 AEIAGI
+92 EIAGI
-98 ANESVKGE
+98 ASESVKGE
-106 LNYLKL
+106 INYLKL

-134 DPAQYESK
+134 DPATYESK

-167 RDEEFANNLAQKREV
+167 RDEEYANNLALKREV
-182 LAKMEVI
+182 LDKMEII
-189 ASNAEEVGQ
+189 AGNAEEVGQ

-219 EVAGLWKRYAQL
+219 EVAGLWKRYTQL

-264 EKLTQASDVVDAFR
+264 EKLVQAPDVVDAFR

-326 EHANEVGKTAICEK
+326 EHANELGKTSICEK
-340 VEAIDLSQITSVKG
+340 VEAIDLSQITTVKG

-360 VILAFQEEW
+360 VILAFQDEW

-412 LQKKIALCERAEELS
+412 LQRKIELCERAEALS

-434 TTDQLIALQNEW
+434 TTDQLISLQNEW

-454 KYSQQIWERFKSAC
+454 KYSQQVWERFKSAC

-503 KDDVENATA
+503 KDDVENATV

-524 IGHVPFREK
+524 IGHVPFKEK

-541 ELIDFFYEKLDMKG
+541 ELIDFFFDKLDMKG
-555 QRRRLDNFKERVSSI
+555 QRRRFENIKEHVASI
-570 KDSNSLQRK
+570 KDSNTLQRK
-579 LERLMNDLKTY
+579 LERLINDLKTY

-598 AKSKNGNG
+598 AKSKSGNG

-615 DELKKEIA
+615 DELKAEIE
-623 ELKKRIEDGE
+623 ELKKRIDAGEK